1 MRRLFVLSVVVA
13 LSIVGSVIGAGFI
26 TGKEIYEFFAKDFS
40 LSSLYLTFVCFT
52 LLTYFI
58 MNLDG
63 QSKRVRALE
72 IFVAIANIIISA
84 CMISALKNIYLKM
97 LSFSEKVEILTI
109 LSAIFIFIISC
120 FGILAIQKFSAI
132 LTPIIIGVIVVFSF
146 LKIEDF
152 SISLSPSSSIGI
164 YNPAIYVGFNSVL
177 SLGVIKNSG
186 KGLSPL
192 FKMFA
197 SILTSLIL
205 CCCIYLICC
214 TLKVSFIDDMP
225 FVNAF
230 SYNKKLSIII
240 DIITLFSVFT
250 TLASS
255 FYTAIDFGGI
265 KISVATKAIIFLIC
279 LSISNVGFSVI
290 VERVYPLI
298 GVLGYAFIGVIYLLS
313 KSSQSKQRSRTLA
326 QPRCRE

>member
-26 TGKEIYEFFAKDFS
+26 TGKEIYEFFGKDFS
-40 LSSLYLTFVCFT
+40 ISGIYLTFICFT
-52 LLTYFI
+52 FLIYFI

-63 QSKRVRALE
+63 KTKCVHALD
-72 IFVAIANIIISA
+72 IFISIANIIISA
-84 CMISALKNIYLKM
+84 CMISALKNIYLKIF
-97 LSFSEKVEILTI
+97 SFTEKVEILTI
-109 LSAIFIFIISC
+109 ISTILIFIISC
-120 FGILAIQKFSAI
+120 FGILAIQKFSAV
-132 LTPIIIGVIVVFSF
+132 LTPIIIGVIIVFAI

-152 SISLSPSSSIGI
+152 SIPLSPSSSYGI
-164 YNPAIYVGFNSVL
+164 HNPIIYVGFNSVL
-177 SLGVIKNSG
+177 SLGLIKNSG

-192 FKMFA
+192 FKMLA

-205 CCCIYLICC
+205 CCSIYLICC
-214 TLKVSFIDDMP
+214 TLNASFIDDMP

-240 DIITLFSVFT
+240 DVITLFSIFT

-265 KISVATKAIIFLIC
+265 KISIATKVIIFLIC
-279 LSISNVGFSVI
+279 LSISQVGFSTI
-290 VERVYPLI
+290 VEKVYPLI
-298 GVLGYAFIGVIYLLS
+298 GLIGYAFIGIIYFLS
-313 KSSQSKQRSRTLA
+313 KFSQVKQRLRTLS
-326 QPRCRE
+326 QPRYRE